1 MTGMSLIVRT
11 ASRLLLPFMVLFG
24 AYVVLHGHLTPGG
37 GFQGGVII
45 AASLLM
51 LVLAYGIHRL
61 QAAIDI
67 LKLELVEALGG
78 LILVGTGL
86 AGLAAG
92 VAKFYGHV
100 LPLGRL
106 GELFS
111 GGNLPLLNVGTGIK
125 VAAGIA
131 LIFYAMLRVARGEEA

>member
-1 MTGMSLIVRT
+1 MAGMTLIVRT
-11 ASRLLLPFMVLFG
+11 VSRLLLPFMLLFG

-51 LVLAYGIHRL
+51 LVLAYGMRRI
-61 QAAIDI
+61 QTAIDI
-67 LKLELVEALGG
+67 LKLELAEALGG
-78 LILVGTGL
+78 LILVGIGL
-86 AGLAAG
+86 AGLVLG

-111 GGNLPLLNVGTGIK
+111 GGDLPLLNIGTSIK

-131 LIFYAMLRVARGEEA
+131 LIFYVMLRVAGGEEL

>member
-11 ASRLLLPFMVLFG
+11 VSRLLLPFMLLFG

-51 LVLAYGIHRL
+51 LVLAHGMGRI
-61 QAAIDI
+61 QAAID
-67 LKLELVEALGG
+67 LLRLELAEALGG
-78 LILVGTGL
+78 LILVGVGL
-86 AGLAAG
+86 AGVVVG

-100 LPLGRL
+100 LPLGTL
-106 GELFS
+106 GKLFS
-111 GGNLPLLNVGTGIK
+111 GGDLPLLNIGTGIK

-131 LIFYAMLRVARGEEA
+131 LIFYAMLRMAGGEEL